1 MMVFNCY
8 KHLRRLS
15 VFIKLYIFNLFYRN
29 SANQINTTI
38 NRNNTITIKNLLI
51 LEKQINTI
59 IQKESFSKINF
70 DAFEIIKQKN

>member
-1 MMVFNCY
+1 MVFNCY